1 MKLLLTLPLFLLR
14 RLLRSGIAALGVL
27 LILYFTLFALE
38 GDRGYASLQT
48 TQLQVQEAEAKLAQV
63 KGEREAV
70 ERKVMALRPSSID
83 GDMLDEQVRTS
94 LGYVKPNEIVIL
106 GR

>member
-1 MKLLLTLPLFLLR
+1 MLKLPLFLLG
-14 RLLRSGIAALGVL
+14 RLLRSGVAALGVL

-63 KGEREAV
+63 KGQREAI
-70 ERKVMALRPSSID
+70 ERKVVALRPSSID
-83 GDMLDEQVRTS
+83 RDLLDEQVRST
-94 LGYVKPNEIVIL
+94 LGYVKPGEIVVL